1 MDSDID
7 SYADENDSGNV
18 STDDNDD
25 NFAMDVDINNTR
37 QQVDQEN
44 YPYEVLTTEDIVR
57 HMVDCIKEV
66 NTVVEVCL
74 SDIFISISLIP
85 T

>member
-18 STDDNDD
+18 STDDD

-37 QQVDQEN
+37 QQVDLEN

-66 NTVVEVCL
+66 NTVVEVCH
-74 SDIFISISLIP
+74 FI
-85 T
+85 

>member
-7 SYADENDSGNV
+7 SFADENDSGNV
-18 STDDNDD
+18 STDDD

-37 QQVDQEN
+37 QQVDLEN

-66 NTVVEVCL
+66 NTVVEVRNTTK
-74 SDIFISISLIP
+74 IFLKICENNI
-85 T
+85 

>member
-18 STDDNDD
+18 STDDD

-37 QQVDQEN
+37 QQREDLEN

-66 NTVVEVCL
+66 NTVVEVCH
-74 SDIFISISLIP
+74 FI
-85 T
+85 